1 MTLGQAL
8 HECGIAHGDIKCEN
22 ALIYNTNDS
31 TAENWQAKLSDF
43 GNARVGLNTGAD
55 RLVEMAYSPHYNP
68 PELPD
73 GRGKIFSS
81 LVEKAEVWGWGMLL
95 WYVMID
101 GKLLKGNYY
110 WKCESKFYDESDRR
124 GIDVKHMSEL
134 KETDRLSS
142 VASNSCEAYLS
153 YTHTPTEI
161 SLARG
166 ISALLKS
173 TLVKE
178 SSKRPTILESL
189 RQLDELRDGPRRR
202 LRGPSPGSGVQS
214 SRTLEATTE
223 LKPLADMPF
232 FDVFIGIPAHFLTL
246 ILTMALVYST
256 S

>member
-55 RLVEMAYSPHYNP
+55 LLVEMAYSLPYNP

-73 GRGKIFSS
+73 GSGKIPSS

-95 WYVMID
+95 WHVMID
-101 GKLLKGNYY
+101 GKLLKGNDY
-110 WKCESKFYDESDRR
+110 WKCGSNFYDESDRR
-124 GIDVKHMSEL
+124 RIDGNHMSEL
-134 KETDRLSS
+134 KETDSLSS
-142 VASNSCEAYLS
+142 VASDSCEAYLS
-153 YTHTPTEI
+153 ATHAPTEI

-166 ISALLKS
+166 ISALLRS

-178 SSKRPTILESL
+178 PSKRPTFLESL
-189 RQLDELRDGPRRR
+189 QQLDELRDGPRRR
-202 LRGPSPGSGVQS
+202 LRGASPGSGVQS
-214 SRTLEATTE
+214 GKTHEATTA
-223 LKPLADMPF
+223 LKSLADMPF